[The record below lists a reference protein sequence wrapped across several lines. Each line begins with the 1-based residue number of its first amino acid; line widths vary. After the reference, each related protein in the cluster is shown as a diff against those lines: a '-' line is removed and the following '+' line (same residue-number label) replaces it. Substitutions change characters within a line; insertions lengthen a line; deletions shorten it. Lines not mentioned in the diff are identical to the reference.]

1 MPTWL
6 SPVAKPVTISSE
18 EAALSEEVFEEDIE
32 VKVVT
37 FTFFL
42 AVTFI
47 LVAVTLILPVAVT
60 LILPVTVTLILP
72 VAVTFIIP
80 DACTG

>member
-37 FTFFL
+37 FTFIL
-42 AVTFI
+42 VAVTFI
-47 LVAVTLILPVAVT
+47 LVAVAFILVAVT

>member
-37 FTFFL
+37 FTF
-42 AVTFI
+42 I
-47 LVAVTLILPVAVT
+47 LVAVAFILVAVT